1 MLGDNYHGQDLSTM
15 AFQEHR
21 VWPIKFG
28 HKQKVMGPKFE
39 GMEMKISGEEA
50 EKSEDSQERLFRA
63 SFCGVEW

>member
-15 AFQEHR
+15 TFQEHR
-21 VWPIKFG
+21 VRSVCPIKFG

-50 EKSEDSQERLFRA
+50 EKSKEDP
-63 SFCGVEW
+63 C